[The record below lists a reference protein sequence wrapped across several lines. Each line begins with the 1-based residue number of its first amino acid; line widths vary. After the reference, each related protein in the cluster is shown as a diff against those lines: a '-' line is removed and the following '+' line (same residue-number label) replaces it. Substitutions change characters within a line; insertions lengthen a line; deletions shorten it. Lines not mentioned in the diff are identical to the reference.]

1 MPGTEQ
7 EWDQLRN
14 EVLRDSMLNNYSERR
29 LPRFVET
36 VPPPKQED
44 EVNHPKHYNANGGVE
59 CVDYIKQQLGHDGFI
74 AYCEGNVIKYGHRW
88 RYKNGIQ
95 DLKKKKWYLDKMI
108 EELEKCKLGA

>member
-7 EWDQLRN
+7 EWDQLKTWQSGL
-14 EVLRDSMLNNYSERR
+14 EDRR
-29 LPRFVET
+29 LPRFVDT
-36 VPPPKQED
+36 PKVAPKKD
-44 EVNHPKHYNANGGVE
+44 DDVNHPKHYNANGGVE
-59 CVDYIKQQLGHDGFI
+59 CIDYIKQQLGHDGFI

-108 EELEKCKLGA
+108 EELEKHEAKR

>member
-1 MPGTEQ
+1 MPGTAQ
-7 EWDQLRN
+7 EWDQLRQSGL
-14 EVLRDSMLNNYSERR
+14 EDRR
-29 LPRFVET
+29 LPRFVDT
-36 VPPPKQED
+36 RPDYPPLDIPNKND
-44 EVNHPKHYNANGGVE
+44 EVNHPKHYNTGGVE
-59 CVDYIKQQLGHDGFI
+59 CIDYIKQQLGHDGFI